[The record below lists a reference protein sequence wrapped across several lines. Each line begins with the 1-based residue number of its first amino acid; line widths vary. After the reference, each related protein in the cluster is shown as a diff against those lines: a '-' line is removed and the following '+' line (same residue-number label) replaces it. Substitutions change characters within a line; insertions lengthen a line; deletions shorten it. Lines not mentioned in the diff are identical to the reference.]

1 MQKGIEKGTDLFYEM
16 QSEQACWLVR
26 CSKIDLSPFSFFAE
40 LTYTIDGKTRT
51 VSFGNEAGKI
61 PEVSNGY

>member
-1 MQKGIEKGTDLFYEM
+1 
-16 QSEQACWLVR
+16 
-26 CSKIDLSPFSFFAE
+26 

-51 VSFGNEAGKI
+51 VSFENEAGKI